1 MTARSSHIAWVVKNN
16 YENVLHEREMEAEKE
31 RERERKRIY
40 QSVYFPSS
48 LLFSFFDVAKEC
60 PGLSVSTEFRFTI
73 RIMAS

>member
-1 MTARSSHIAWVVKNN
+1 M
-16 YENVLHEREMEAEKE
+16 REKWKQRK

>member
-1 MTARSSHIAWVVKNN
+1 MVKNN
-16 YENVLHEREMEAEKE
+16 YENVLHEREMEAEKERKRE